1 MTAMNVNNKLEMLRA
16 SLIMS
21 DVNLNVKYYLQ
32 FRTLTGFC
40 DDMMIVLTNAA
51 ILHNQLSR

>member
-40 DDMMIVLTNAA
+40 DDDCANKCCNFA
-51 ILHNQLSR
+51 